1 MSDALSIVDLAR
13 RTGEPVDLLREWREL
28 GLISAPGQE
37 RFGPEAVERTRL
49 VRLFVHRGIGL
60 ETIAAWVRSGRME
73 RYLELLVPRTSEA
86 GHSIAE
92 AATMAGLDPALV
104 ERMARAAVLGAAD
117 CTCAAEDAS
126 ILRGL
131 NPSLEAGFP
140 EDALEQFARVYG
152 AALGRVAESEAHL
165 FHFYVRH
172 RLQAQG
178 LSGPALS
185 EAMNAAGGL
194 MPPLAEPA
202 VLDFHRRALERAMRE
217 EAVMELGEE
226 AGVPGQVEV
235 PGQLTAAIVFVDLSS
250 FTPLAEAMG
259 DVKAA
264 EVLERFSR
272 LVRDAAGRSDG
283 RVVKQIGDAFM
294 LVFPDSRS
302 ALTCALEIERRT
314 MAEPQFPAVR
324 SGVHRGRVL
333 YREGDYVGVNVNL
346 ASRLAAGAERHQV
359 LVTGAVRHEAGG
371 LAGVEFVGLGERRL
385 KGIVEGLELFAARPA
400 EATARER
407 LVDQV
412 CGMELR
418 PTEVAARLALEGKE
432 FAFCSQ
438 ECLRRF
444 VVAPDVY
451 RVAGPALP
459 A

>member
-1 MSDALSIVDLAR
+1 
-13 RTGEPVDLLREWREL
+13 
-28 GLISAPGQE
+28 
-37 RFGPEAVERTRL
+37 
-49 VRLFVHRGIGL
+49 
-60 ETIAAWVRSGRME
+60 
-73 RYLELLVPRTSEA
+73 
-86 GHSIAE
+86 
-92 AATMAGLDPALV
+92 
-104 ERMARAAVLGAAD
+104 
-117 CTCAAEDAS
+117 
-126 ILRGL
+126 
-131 NPSLEAGFP
+131 
-140 EDALEQFARVYG
+140 
-152 AALGRVAESEAHL
+152 
-165 FHFYVRH
+165 
-172 RLQAQG
+172 
-178 LSGPALS
+178 
-185 EAMNAAGGL
+185 
-194 MPPLAEPA
+194 
-202 VLDFHRRALERAMRE
+202 
-217 EAVMELGEE
+217 
-226 AGVPGQVEV
+226 VPGQVEV

-346 ASRLAAGAERHQV
+346 ASRLAASAERHQV

-371 LAGVEFVGLGERRL
+371 LAGVEFVGLGKRRL
-385 KGIVEGLELFAARPA
+385 KGIAEGLELFAARPA

-444 VVAPDVY
+444 VAAPDVY

>member
-1 MSDALSIVDLAR
+1 MSEALSIVDLAR
-13 RTGEPVDLLREWREL
+13 RTGEPVDRLREWRAL
-28 GLISAPGQE
+28 GLISAPDQE
-37 RFGPEAVERTRL
+37 WFGPEAVERTRL
-49 VRLFVHRGIGL
+49 VQLFVRRGIGL

-73 RYLELLVPRTSEA
+73 RYLELLVPRTGET
-86 GHSIAE
+86 GYSIAE
-92 AATMAGLDPALV
+92 AATMVGLDPALV
-104 ERMARAAVLGAAD
+104 ERMAQTASLGAAD
-117 CTCAAEDAS
+117 GTVGAEDVAM
-126 ILRGL
+126 LRGL
-131 NPSLEAGFP
+131 KS
-140 EDALEQFARVYG
+140 
-152 AALGRVAESEAHL
+152 
-165 FHFYVRH
+165 
-172 RLQAQG
+172 
-178 LSGPALS
+178 
-185 EAMNAAGGL
+185 
-194 MPPLAEPA
+194 
-202 VLDFHRRALERAMRE
+202 AMRE

-226 AGVPGQVEV
+226 AGAPGQVEV

-346 ASRLAAGAERHQV
+346 ASRLAASAERHQV

-371 LAGVEFVGLGERRL
+371 LAGGEFGGLGKRRL
-385 KGIVEGLELFAARPA
+385 KGIAEGLELFAARPA

-444 VVAPDVY
+444 VAAPDVY